1 MYAVATRITFIC
13 PMMFNSFPLDVQVC
27 HFKVGICFFLLS
39 THLIRT
45 KSLICANFQVG
56 SFNYPI
62 NKMIFRDEFIAD
74 EKNIRSV
81 LDYNVGINELS
92 KEEKRYSAITGELGT
107 LFSEI

>member
-1 MYAVATRITFIC
+1 M
-13 PMMFNSFPLDVQVC
+13 
-27 HFKVGICFFLLS
+27 
-39 THLIRT
+39 
-45 KSLICANFQVG
+45 QVG

-92 KEEKRYSAITGELGT
+92 KEEKRYSAITGELEAKLIYNVT
-107 LFSEI
+107 KTFVFRFSEML